1 MAVNSLPRSCTA
13 IAGVL
18 FAGSNLVGQVPSR
31 GRLPAVAYTINVV
44 STPHG
49 GSGSAMAG
57 PAQNYTGRAVF
68 AANRGRMDIVEGTVE
83 SLFAKGDYVLF
94 DSTDLVIVHPA
105 SKTFVLLPHNL
116 ANQTME
122 RLESLGVKMTLAD
135 EKVTLDSIAAGDTVA
150 GIPTIHY
157 RMTTAFAMS
166 IDAGVMQQRLTT
178 ESVTD
183 YWIASVPGLP
193 RNPLLRAN
201 GLTGG
206 SGLTGMFKSISQK
219 VDSVAKR
226 MGTAIALKTSTA
238 SRMTDS
244 QGANATMEQTSEV
257 SNIERREVD
266 DSVLV
271 LPPDFK
277 PRSLSGDETIP
288 DDAGAKWR
296 VLPRPRPART
306 ERPFRPR
313 MARSTP

>member
-1 MAVNSLPRSCTA
+1 MAVNLLPRSCA
-13 IAGVL
+13 VLAGLL
-18 FAGSNLVGQVPSR
+18 FAGSNVIAQIPSR
-31 GRLPAVAYTINVV
+31 GRSSGVAYTIHVA

-68 AANRGRMDIVEGTVE
+68 AGSRGRMDIAEGTVE
-83 SLFAKGDYVLF
+83 SLLAKGDYVLF

-105 SKTFVLLPHNL
+105 SKTFVLLPHDV
-116 ANQTME
+116 ANQTIE
-122 RLESLGVKMTLAD
+122 RLESFGVKVTLAD
-135 EKVTLDSIAAGDTVA
+135 EKVTLDSVAAGDTVA
-150 GIPTIHY
+150 GIPATHY
-157 RMTTAFAMS
+157 RMTTAFTMS

-183 YWIASVPGLP
+183 YWIASVAGLP

-206 SGLTGMFKSISQK
+206 SGLTGMFKSMSQK

-226 MGTAIALKTSTA
+226 MGTAIALKTSTV
-238 SRMTDS
+238 SRMTDG
-244 QGANATMEQTSEV
+244 QGATATMEQTSEV
-257 SNIERREVD
+257 SNIERRDVD

-277 PRSLSGDETIP
+277 ARSLSGDETIS

-296 VLPRPRPART
+296 VLPRPRPIRK
-306 ERPFRPR
+306 ERLFRSGV
-313 MARSTP
+313 ARSTP